1 MGGIRTLGDLAALP
15 EIGLAER
22 LGEAGCR
29 LRRLALRQSTDL
41 LDALTTRSLA
51 SPRSLVSLA
60 DKHPHRLDALFEN
73 SHLGQ

>member
-1 MGGIRTLGDLAALP
+1 LVQTFF
-15 EIGLAER
+15 ER
-22 LGEAGCR
+22 SFAIDRLREGPLAGCR